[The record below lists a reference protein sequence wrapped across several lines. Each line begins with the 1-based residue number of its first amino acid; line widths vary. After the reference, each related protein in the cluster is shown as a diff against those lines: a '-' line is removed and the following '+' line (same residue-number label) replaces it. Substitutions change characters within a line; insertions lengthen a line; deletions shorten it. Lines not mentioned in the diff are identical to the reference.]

1 MGHSYPQFLHH
12 GAADGVTGS
21 CHRYVASP
29 HIHLL
34 VDCGLFQ
41 GREASKGQE
50 IDFDL
55 KCVAA
60 LVVTHVHIDHIG
72 RLPYLLAAGFKGP
85 ILCSA
90 PSAQLLPLVIEDAL
104 KMGFTRDRR
113 IVEQFLKRVKS
124 RLLPLAYKKW
134 YPLRDEPCLQLKLR
148 LQRAGHILGSAYV
161 EIDLKQRSSP
171 SSPWRS
177 HRTVFSGDLGAPHAP
192 LLPAPRSPYKAD
204 TLVIESTYGNRVH
217 EDRRERRLRLKAL
230 VERALADGGSVLI
243 PAFSIGRTQELLYEF
258 EGIIHEIEKKDGIG
272 VGAGLPAN
280 SFGVAQTHSRAN
292 PLPQGGSSQ
301 QLIDGSWKELPII
314 VDSPL
319 AAKFTKVYRKLKPYW
334 DEEALQRVRAGRHP
348 LSFENLITIDSH
360 DDHMRVVRY
369 LAETKKPAIV
379 IAASGM
385 AAGGRIVNYLKAM
398 LGDARHNV
406 LFVGFQVPGTPG
418 FEILRAAKANS
429 VGECSVG
436 AGLPANG
443 SVPHLRNSRASPLP
457 QKAVDSIRY
466 VELDGERVPVRAG
479 VESVGGYSAHADRD
493 NLLTFVR
500 GMRHWPQQLRIVH
513 GSDEGRAGLRAAIIE
528 MAAKANKSI
537 EIVLPRRS

>member
-1 MGHSYPQFLHH
+1 MEPSFPQFLHH

-21 CHRYVASP
+21 CHRYMASP

-41 GREASKGQE
+41 GSEASKGQA

-55 KCVAA
+55 SCVAA

-72 RLPYLLAAGFKGP
+72 RIPYLFAAGFKGP

-90 PSAQLLPLVIEDAL
+90 PSARLLPLVIEDAL
-104 KMGFTRDRR
+104 KMGFTRDKKL
-113 IVEQFLKRVKS
+113 IKQFLQKVQAS
-124 RLLPLAYKKW
+124 LLPLAYNKW
-134 YPLRDEPCLQLKLR
+134 YPLVTKPCLQLKVR
-148 LQRAGHILGSAYV
+148 LQRAGHILGSSYV
-161 EIDLKQRSSP
+161 EIDLKQRAAESAR
-171 SSPWRS
+171 WVS
-177 HRTVFSGDLGAPHAP
+177 HRTVFSGDVGAPYAP

-230 VERALADGGSVLI
+230 VEKALKDQGTVMI
-243 PAFSIGRTQELLYEF
+243 PAFSIGRTQELLYEL
-258 EGIIHEIEKKDGIG
+258 EGIIHEVGIKP
-272 VGAGLPAN
+272 VGASLAGDSVGASGKSPARQAPTIAD
-280 SFGVAQTHSRAN
+280 SVDWS
-292 PLPQGGSSQ
+292 
-301 QLIDGSWKELPII
+301 ELPII

-319 AAKFTKVYRKLKPYW
+319 AAKFTEVYRDLKPYW
-334 DEEALQRVRAGRHP
+334 DEEALQRVKSGRHP
-348 LSFENLITIDSH
+348 LSFENVLTIDSH

-398 LGDARHNV
+398 LGNARHNV

-418 FEILRAAKANS
+418 FEILKTSSSRSLPAGDRFEKKCSPAGRLLQS
-429 VGECSVG
+429 VG
-436 AGLPANG
+436 
-443 SVPHLRNSRASPLP
+443 
-457 QKAVDSIRY
+457 SIKFI
-466 VELDGERVPVRAG
+466 ELDGEQIPVRAG
-479 VESVGGYSAHADRD
+479 VESVGGYSAHADQQ

-500 GMRHWPQQLRIVH
+500 GMRNWPGQIRVVH
-513 GSDEGRAGLRAAIIE
+513 GNDEARKTLGEHFRAMFGKAGKELEVVLPKRAPGEGRG
-528 MAAKANKSI
+528 SG
-537 EIVLPRRS
+537 